1 MNSKLIAAAMVLS
14 LGVLGWSVA
23 MAAMG
28 HAAIIATLAPVLGLT
43 VTHVLAGFRNKTAGV
58 PSTATTAVDEEDS
71 AP

>member
-1 MNSKLIAAAMVLS
+1 MNSKLIAVAMALS
-14 LGVLGWSVA
+14 LGFLGWSVA

-43 VTHVLAGFRNKTAGV
+43 VTHVLVGLRNKSAV
-58 PSTATTAVDEEDS
+58 SSPVTAVTDEEDS

>member
-1 MNSKLIAAAMVLS
+1 MNSKLIAVAMALS
-14 LGVLGWSVA
+14 LGFLGWSVA

-43 VTHVLAGFRNKTAGV
+43 VTHVLAGFRNKSAV
-58 PSTATTAVDEEDS
+58 SSPVTAVTDEEDS